1 MDQATLVEYVNSGY
15 SQRKIAELINKS
27 QSSVRYYLEKYN
39 LKTDPHG
46 FNRPVI
52 PKGMKFCVTC
62 KHTKSTV
69 DFHYSH
75 KEQRI
80 RSICKRCATDS
91 VLARQRAFKQQCLDY
106 KGNTGCT
113 RCGYNKTNVALEF
126 HHRNPAEKDFSMAKF
141 KMYKLIDI
149 VKEELDK
156 CDVLCSNCHKEV
168 HHELRDCGAAAS
180 AGDF

>member
-1 MDQATLVEYVNSGY
+1 M
-15 SQRKIAELINKS
+15 ELIITIVDENLLKRKGKNPS
-27 QSSVRYYLEKYN
+27 DYYLYQAQN
-39 LKTDPHG
+39 ASCFYCGLYMTP
-46 FNRPVI
+46 
-52 PKGMKFCVTC
+52 
-62 KHTKSTV
+62 
-69 DFHYSH
+69 
-75 KEQRI
+75 
-80 RSICKRCATDS
+80 
-91 VLARQRAFKQQCLDY
+91 QQH
-106 KGNTGCT
+106 GNTGCT